1 MREIML
7 HQLNLYRNSP
17 QSSSSLSQFPSP
29 LRDTTV
35 VTQTLAGN
43 WIIVKIPPF
52 QIKLPNLVIFTDAIV
67 PRPDTVAKRSPI
79 SLVVHSLMAIIME
92 DMEVLTSILEDTME
106 VDQTGTN
113 KEHVQ
118 EAITVA
124 DLITIVLATQIEIV
138 LDDKSV
144 VQTDLVEDLANILIG
159 FKIELY

>member
-1 MREIML
+1 
-7 HQLNLYRNSP
+7 
-17 QSSSSLSQFPSP
+17 
-29 LRDTTV
+29 
-35 VTQTLAGN
+35 
-43 WIIVKIPPF
+43 
-52 QIKLPNLVIFTDAIV
+52 
-67 PRPDTVAKRSPI
+67 
-79 SLVVHSLMAIIME
+79 MAIIME

-144 VQTDLVEDLANILIG
+144 VQTDLVQEYARARALLQQSAWIPVWHRSEVEVGVQGGVGVGSHDEPGLVARAGGSEPSSAGAAVESLRRR
-159 FKIELY
+159 LRLRSRV